1 MSAASKNILIEITS
15 TTSQEFC
22 KNVMEQ
28 LFTEML
34 NNGNVSHETA
44 EIKVE
49 NLTLNDKPPVE
60 NN

>member
-34 NNGNVSHETA
+34 NNGNVSHKTA

-49 NLTLNDKPPVE
+49 NLTLKDKPPV
-60 NN
+60 

>member
-1 MSAASKNILIEITS
+1 
-15 TTSQEFC
+15 
-22 KNVMEQ
+22 MEQ